1 MLIVLLFTI
10 ATSALSKEI
19 ELETKVTDASI
30 FIKGA
35 EISRSGSAQLSL
47 GEHDILISGLSGSL
61 DPKSIKVDA
70 LGDFTILSIN
80 STKDYLNKA
89 NPSDKLKK
97 LIVSRNEI
105 LDSLTMTDSS
115 LELVTK
121 QANALENNNG
131 IKGSQESSL
140 DQIKSILA
148 YFESEQKRLALS
160 KNKLRTLKKDLE
172 LRQKSIGKALRSQYS
187 LEGRPTYTIV
197 LRVSAES
204 STVGQFKLSY
214 FIEDA
219 GWFPKYDVT
228 VESVS
233 KPMNLTYKAE
243 FFQNSGTDW
252 NNVNLSFT
260 NSTPSESASAPNLS
274 PWRLNYGRNT
284 NFLNSKS
291 KYPIQQNAISGRVL
305 DESGEPLIGVNVL
318 VSGTTVGTIT
328 DIDGSYSIEL
338 PHGAEFL
345 EISFTGFENIVIP
358 VTQESAEIILN
369 ESAALLDE
377 VVITGHSGG
386 SNRYKKQNKPKLAKK
401 EVVSSVVQYET
412 RIEYKLDKPYSI
424 ESGAQ
429 KRTVRMKSVN
439 ILPEYSY
446 LSIPKIIEKAFL
458 VAKIEDWEELNL
470 MSGEAN
476 LFFENVFIGR
486 SVLDPIKGEDAL
498 VISLGQD
505 KNILVSRKL
514 NKDFTNKKS
523 FSSKKLEKRGF
534 EIIVKNNKPDKIK
547 MTVIDQIPIPAINS
561 IEVESKENSNAIINY
576 AKGELK
582 WNFELEPS
590 SIKKFLNV
598 YEVKFPK
605 NEYIY
610 LD

>member
-1 MLIVLLFTI
+1 MKTQLLIVLLFAIT
-10 ATSALSKEI
+10 TSVLSKEI

-47 GEHDILISGLSGSL
+47 GEHDVLITGLSGSL

-97 LIVSRNEI
+97 LIQSRDRI
-105 LDSLTMTDSS
+105 IDSLTMTASS

-121 QANALENNNG
+121 QENALENNNG
-131 IKGSQESSL
+131 IKGSQESTL

-160 KNKLRTLKKDLE
+160 KNQLSTLKKDLE
-172 LRQKSIGKALRSQYS
+172 LRQKSISKAIQSHYT
-187 LEGRPTYTIV
+187 LEGRPTFTIA
-197 LRVSAES
+197 LRVNVER
-204 STVGQFKLSY
+204 STTAQFKLSY
-214 FIEDA
+214 LIEDA

-252 NNVNLSFT
+252 KNVNLSFT
-260 NSTPSESASAPNLS
+260 NASPSESATAPNLS

-284 NFLNSKS
+284 NFLNSKF
-291 KYPIQQNAISGRVL
+291 KYSIQQNAISGRVL
-305 DESGEPLIGVNVL
+305 DERGEPLIGASVL

-328 DIDGSYSIEL
+328 DIYGSYSIEL

-358 VTQESAEIILN
+358 VTQESAEVILN
-369 ESAALLDE
+369 ESTALLDE
-377 VVITGHSGG
+377 VVVTGYSGG
-386 SNRYKKQNKPKLAKK
+386 SNRHKKQNKPKPAKK
-401 EVVSSVVQYET
+401 EVISSVVQYET

-429 KRTVRMKSVN
+429 KKTVRMKSVEL
-439 ILPEYSY
+439 LPDIHIY
-446 LSIPKIIEKAFL
+446 
-458 VAKIEDWEELNL
+458 
-470 MSGEAN
+470 
-476 LFFENVFIGR
+476 
-486 SVLDPIKGEDAL
+486 
-498 VISLGQD
+498 Q
-505 KNILVSRKL
+505 
-514 NKDFTNKKS
+514 
-523 FSSKKLEKRGF
+523 
-534 EIIVKNNKPDKIK
+534 
-547 MTVIDQIPIPAINS
+547 
-561 IEVESKENSNAIINY
+561 
-576 AKGELK
+576 
-582 WNFELEPS
+582 
-590 SIKKFLNV
+590 
-598 YEVKFPK
+598 FPK
-605 NEYIY
+605 
-610 LD
+610 LLRRHF